1 MFRCARYVALLLVR
15 HPDQHGQYRYLA
27 NNQRCHFDRIEG
39 AFLNHPRP
47 DDEVHMAVM
56 RVISESEDAQ
66 LWSRQHHFEFQN

>member
-1 MFRCARYVALLLVR
+1 
-15 HPDQHGQYRYLA
+15 
-27 NNQRCHFDRIEG
+27 
-39 AFLNHPRP
+39 LNHPRP

>member
-1 MFRCARYVALLLVR
+1 VR

-39 AFLNHPRP
+39 AFLNHLRS

-56 RVISESEDAQ
+56 RVISKSEDAQ
-66 LWSRQHHFEFQN
+66 LSARRAIFEFQS